1 MLTPANLTSNHQK
14 IVQELITHSLENKTS
29 HCLSQVGIE
38 GFEGMSLL
46 CPLLPG
52 KAMKLSY
59 STQNS
64 VSKI

>member
-1 MLTPANLTSNHQK
+1 MLTLASPPTHQK
-14 IVQELITHSLENKTS
+14 IVQELITPSLDNKTS
-29 HCLSQVGIE
+29 HCLPQVGTE
-38 GFEGMSLL
+38 DFEGMSPL

-52 KAMKLSY
+52 KAMKLSF

>member
-1 MLTPANLTSNHQK
+1 MLTLASPPTHQK
-14 IVQELITHSLENKTS
+14 IVQELITPSLDNESS
-29 HCLSQVGIE
+29 HCLPQVGTE
-38 GFEGMSLL
+38 DFEGMSPL

-52 KAMKLSY
+52 KAMKLSF